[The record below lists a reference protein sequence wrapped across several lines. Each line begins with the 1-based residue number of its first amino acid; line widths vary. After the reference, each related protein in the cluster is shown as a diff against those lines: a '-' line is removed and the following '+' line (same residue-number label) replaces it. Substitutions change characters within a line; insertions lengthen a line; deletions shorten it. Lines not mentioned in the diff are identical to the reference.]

1 MKKMVFTMA
10 FLATF
15 GLANAQN
22 NRSTDMQTNQDQLQ
36 QLPPPSTQNGVE
48 RAAKVEATKRQSN
61 SEIEA
66 EMKSKDKGK
75 TDKFTKVNPNEVGP
89 VTPDT
94 VKRPQNPRIKPN
106 GTVKRTN

>member
-1 MKKMVFTMA
+1 MKKILFTIA

-15 GLANAQN
+15 SMANAQN
-22 NRSTDMQTNQDQLQ
+22 DRSQDLQTDQDQLQ
-36 QLPPPSTQNGVE
+36 QQPPRDTQTGME

-94 VKRPQNPRIKPN
+94 VKRPQTPRIKPD
-106 GTVKRTN
+106 GKVKRTN